1 MPDDWIRVYSSNK
14 VHIIEILKQ
23 VLSDGG
29 IKAMTIDKRDSAYL
43 FGDIELY
50 VKNDDV
56 MKAKVLIDKF
66 ENWES
71 FFKEH
76 WVALHLSQ
84 S

>member
-1 MPDDWIRVYSSNK
+1 MPDDWIRVYFSNK

-23 VLSDGG
+23 VLSDDG

-56 MKAKVLIDKF
+56 IRAKKIIDNF
-66 ENWES
+66 E
-71 FFKEH
+71 
-76 WVALHLSQ
+76 A
-84 S
+84 